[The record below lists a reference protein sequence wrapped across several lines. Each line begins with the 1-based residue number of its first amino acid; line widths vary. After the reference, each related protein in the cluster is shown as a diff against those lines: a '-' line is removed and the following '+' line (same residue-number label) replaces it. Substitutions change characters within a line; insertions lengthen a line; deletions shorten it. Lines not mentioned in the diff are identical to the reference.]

1 MSKSKTKA
9 PAQAPAVAPPGHL
22 DATATAKWRELWLI
36 VAQREN
42 IDQGTLDA
50 LAAYCLAYSRWT
62 EAEGKITELGS
73 VIKSPA
79 GFAVPSPYLA
89 VAKDAQRAMRQMG
102 GRASEKVIM
111 GFLGKSNGTTAQHDG
126 DTYARKK
133 EEARARNAKASKT
146 ERNISTGY
154 PGPATDTGAASVRS
168 RWNRS

>member
-9 PAQAPAVAPPGHL
+9 PAAKAPAVAPPAHL
-22 DATATAKWRELWLI
+22 DTTATAKWGELWPI

-89 VAKDAQRAMRQMG
+89 VAKDAQRAMRQWAAEL
-102 GRASEKVIM
+102 R
-111 GFLGKSNGTTAQHDG
+111 
-126 DTYARKK
+126 RK
-133 EEARARNAKASKT
+133 
-146 ERNISTGY
+146 
-154 PGPATDTGAASVRS
+154 
-168 RWNRS
+168 